1 MVLPKKRLALIEPL
15 LSDVRGELT
24 DPVVRK
30 AARDQYAKRAFD
42 TQAAL
47 GMMPRPKDEQMPFQY
62 ITNEGVKALDPFQLG
77 KTKSAADRAGLNIY
91 ELYAIRLYTAGDYKY
106 INPVLVNDPALLEAS
121 LETVGVQGVGV
132 SETTW
137 AFPIVKEKLA
147 QKDQKGKKLAQR
159 QLRLEAMQHSRMVLD
174 ALAKL
179 PDLPPTET
187 YRGLAMTSDEL
198 NQYKKGN
205 KAPPWAA
212 FSSSSIKRDTAE
224 FYAKTRAGQ
233 QPGKVPV
240 LMISTVTQG
249 KDLKDVSL
257 YGQETEILLLPNAE
271 FTVIED
277 PVQSAEG
284 IFEVRLMQTRAPVP
298 MPQIPGVPLPA
309 IPPIP
314 GNRAV
319 QERAPQIPG
328 VPLPAIPPIP
338 GNRAVQERAPQ
349 IPGVPLPAIPPI
361 PGHRAVQEME
371 MEAERILDELN
382 ELLQS
387 LS

>member
-1 MVLPKKRLALIEPL
+1 MIRTQLW
-15 LSDVRGELT
+15 
-24 DPVVRK
+24 RK
-30 AARDQYAKRAFD
+30 C
-42 TQAAL
+42 
-47 GMMPRPKDEQMPFQY
+47 PRPGASRCHFRY
-62 ITNEGVKALDPFQLG
+62 ITNEGVKALDPFQFANA
-77 KTKSAADRAGLNIY
+77 KSAADRAGLNIY
-91 ELYAIRLYTAGDYKY
+91 ELAAIRLYSAGDYKY
-106 INPVLVNDPALLEAS
+106 INPVLINDPALLEAS
-121 LETVGVQGVGV
+121 LEKVGVLGKGG

-137 AFPIVKEKLA
+137 AFLNVKETLA

-179 PDLPPTET
+179 PNSPPTET
-187 YRGLAMTSDEL
+187 YRGLAITSDEL
-198 NQYKKGN
+198 NQYKKGY

-212 FSSSSIKRDTAE
+212 FSSSSTDRDVAE
-224 FYAKTRAGQ
+224 FYATTRAGQ

-249 KDLKDVSL
+249 KDLGPVSI
-257 YGQETEILLLPNAE
+257 YAAEKEILLLPNAE

-277 PVQSAEG
+277 PVQGAEG
-284 IFEVRLMQTRAPVP
+284 IFEVRLMQTPAPVP

-319 QERAPQIPG
+319 QERAPQIPVVPLPAIPPIPG
-328 VPLPAIPPIP
+328 HRAVQERAPQIPVVPLPAIPPIP
-338 GNRAVQERAPQ
+338 GNRAVQE
-349 IPGVPLPAIPPI
+349 PGN
-361 PGHRAVQEME
+361 RAVQEME